1 MTRKQAMILAGA
13 AVIAAAGVGTGAAV
27 AASGSSGQ
35 PATSASASA
44 SPGYSWYRSMMTGYY
59 GTGGAGMMGNSSS
72 GSYGW
77 MMSQAGYRW
86 MTGGVSS
93 PGWMTGA
100 LPPAMMGT
108 AMMGTGTGT
117 DPGKIMGGLW
127 ANAPGPRVSAA
138 QAAALGSQAPAGARV
153 SNAAGTITFTTTTVR
168 LTILA
173 SPAGGPDESFRAAG
187 LINPRVIVPAGA
199 HVAINLINA
208 DPDTAHGLVVTAS
221 DATGSWM
228 PMMTARPA
236 FPGSAL
242 WFLGNPTTAGMH
254 QGTLAFT
261 AGTPG
266 TYHYLCPVPG
276 HAQKGMT
283 GTLTIQLP
291 IAYPMSLN
299 RARSRDMITPARA

>member
-1 MTRKQAMILAGA
+1 MMTRKRAGVLAGI
-13 AVIAAAGVGTGAAV
+13 AVIAAAGVGAGAAV
-27 AASGSSGQ
+27 AATSSPAQ
-35 PATSASASA
+35 PAGASQAASAG
-44 SPGYSWYRSMMTGYY
+44 PGYSWYRSMMTGYY
-59 GTGGAGMMGNSSS
+59 GSGSGSGMMENSS
-72 GSYGW
+72 Y
-77 MMSQAGYRW
+77 
-86 MTGGVSS
+86 
-93 PGWMTGA
+93 GWMTGA

-108 AMMGTGTGT
+108 GMMGGGT
-117 DPGKIMGGLW
+117 DPGKIMGRLF
-127 ANAPGPRVSAA
+127 ASAPGPRVSAA
-138 QAAALGSQAPAGARV
+138 QAAALGSQVPAGAQV
-153 SNAAGTITFTTTTVR
+153 SKADNTITFTTTTVR

-299 RARSRDMITPARA
+299 RARSRDMITPART